1 MTAPGVH
8 SPRLYVH
15 AWLSAFVFT
24 QLIEAPIYLR
34 AQAVDGPEA
43 ASWARRLGLG
53 LLASA
58 VTHPCVWFVIP
69 RIFYSERYDALTYT
83 WPALETHR
91 YTLFFLAA
99 ETFAVVVEA
108 LLLRA
113 FGLRRALLWALLANA
128 TSAGLGFIA
137 RHFVGWP

>member
-1 MTAPGVH
+1 MTARGVH
-8 SPRLYVH
+8 SPRLYLH
-15 AWLSAFVFT
+15 AWLSAFAFT

-34 AQAVDGPEA
+34 AQARDGAP

-58 VTHPCVWFVIP
+58 LTHPCVWFVIP
-69 RIFYSERYDALTYT
+69 RIFYGDAYEALAYR
-83 WPALETHR
+83 WPALLVHR
-91 YTLFFLAA
+91 YTLFFLTA
-99 ETFAVVVEA
+99 ETFAVCAEA

-137 RHFVGWP
+137 RHYTGWP

>member
-1 MTAPGVH
+1 VTAHGVH

-34 AQAVDGPEA
+34 AQVRDGEPA
-43 ASWARRLGLG
+43 GWVRRLGLG

-58 VTHPCVWFVIP
+58 ITHPCVWFVIP
-69 RIFYSERYDALTYT
+69 RIFYSETYDALAYRF
-83 WPALETHR
+83 PALLDHR
-91 YTLFFLAA
+91 YTLFFLVA
-99 ETFAVVVEA
+99 ETFAVVAEA

-113 FGLRRALLWALLANA
+113 FGLRRAFLWALLANA
-128 TSAGLGFIA
+128 TSAGLGYIA
-137 RHFVGWP
+137 RHYTGWP